1 MLRDPAES
9 ESPNDRLI
17 AVHACFTALFEG
29 RTDEARGRFPAEV
42 LVEAEAMLAR
52 HAELER
58 RSGPVAECETDLPA
72 GDPGAFPRGDAPGVL
87 PIGGTAGPFRIE
99 GFLGRGATGE
109 VYLATI
115 T

>member
-58 RSGPVAECETDLPA
+58 RSVFFSLKNRLLQFKEKFPFWDLNQH
-72 GDPGAFPRGDAPGVL
+72 L
-87 PIGGTAGPFRIE
+87 SE
-99 GFLGRGATGE
+99 GISI
-109 VYLATI
+109 VI
-115 T
+115 